1 MKELLV
7 RTDRFIYTRKIAF
20 APAQLHDHTS
30 MQYAPGRRLVVQNAR
45 FCIDNLPAL
54 SGDLMWASIYE
65 SPGTRAERGVGVD
78 AKRLAARSLSSI
90 FTVTTHI
97 CSYRHFVHKCNDHI
111 VICINNYMFIT
122 FRRIMVHDPTGG
134 TDRL

>member
-20 APAQLHDHTS
+20 APAQRHDHTS

-45 FCIDNLPAL
+45 FCTGNLPAL

-65 SPGTRAERGVGVD
+65 DPGTRAERGVGVD
-78 AKRLAARSLSSI
+78 AKRLAARSLFSI

-97 CSYRHFVHKCNDHI
+97 CSYRHFVCKCNDHI
-111 VICINNYMFIT
+111 VICINEHMSIT
-122 FRRIMVHDPTGG
+122 FRIKMVHDPTGG

>member
-20 APAQLHDHTS
+20 APAQRHDHTS

-45 FCIDNLPAL
+45 FCIGNLPAV

-65 SPGTRAERGVGVD
+65 DPGTTAERGVGVD
-78 AKRLAARSLSSI
+78 AKRLAARSLFSI
-90 FTVTTHI
+90 SRHDAYRFVPSL
-97 CSYRHFVHKCNDHI
+97 CS
-111 VICINNYMFIT
+111 
-122 FRRIMVHDPTGG
+122 
-134 TDRL
+134 